1 MMGLVAVGLAATLL
15 MQPAW
20 LFPRAPEEPPAVREA
35 SLRVLMYVAIER
47 VEQFRA
53 EHGEL
58 PQTLLEAGSDTTGLS
73 YTVGPSGYSLTG
85 QNRGVT
91 VTYSSGTSP
100 REFLGNSYQLIA
112 RRRGT

>member
-1 MMGLVAVGLAATLL
+1 MGLVAFGLAATLFL
-15 MQPAW
+15 QPAW
-20 LFPRAPEEPPAVREA
+20 LFPRAPEESPALREA
-35 SLRVLMYVAIER
+35 SVRVLMYVAIER
-47 VEQFRA
+47 IEQFRA
-53 EHGEL
+53 EHGDL

-112 RRRGT
+112 QRRGT